1 MYVGNIKPVI
11 DASLKF
17 YYSRKQKIYANQ
29 EAKMRTV
36 ILTVLAGVI
45 LSGCAA
51 VPETAEKKDT
61 LHAEVAEAIAV
72 FKSADPEIQRFF
84 DRSYAYAVLPKI
96 FKGAFWLG
104 GAYGKGEVY
113 EQNQLTSYCTMS
125 QATLGFSF
133 GGEFFREIVFFRDR
147 EDFDTFRESG
157 YTFAAQATATALT
170 VGAAAKAGYDRG
182 VAVFVASDVG
192 LMVDASLGGQ
202 KFSFTPGLASP

>member
-1 MYVGNIKPVI
+1 MK
-11 DASLKF
+11 
-17 YYSRKQKIYANQ
+17 
-29 EAKMRTV
+29 TV
-36 ILTVLAGVI
+36 SLTVFAVI
-45 LSGCAA
+45 ILCGCAA

-72 FKSADPEIQRFF
+72 FKSADPKIQRFF
-84 DRSYAYAVLPKI
+84 DRSYAYTVLPKV

-113 EQNQLTSYCTMS
+113 EQNLLAGYCTIS

-133 GGEFFREIVFFRDR
+133 GGEFFREIVFFRDK

-170 VGAAAKAGYDRG
+170 VGAAVKAGYDRG
-182 VAVFVASDVG
+182 VAVFIASDVG

-202 KFSFTPGLASP
+202 KFSFSPRLASP